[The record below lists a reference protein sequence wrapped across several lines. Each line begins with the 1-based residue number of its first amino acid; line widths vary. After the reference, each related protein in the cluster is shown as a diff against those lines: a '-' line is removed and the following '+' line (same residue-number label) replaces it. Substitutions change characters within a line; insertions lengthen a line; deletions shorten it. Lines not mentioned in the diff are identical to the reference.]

1 MKSLAWSFALF
12 VALGGCAGSPPS
24 QFYTLSAAAAPGAT
38 PVARTE
44 YGIVVG
50 PAAVP
55 ESVDRPQL
63 VLRLSENRVRIV
75 EQARWAE
82 PLASAI
88 PAVIAAELARLLNSS
103 RVMAYPQ
110 NPEDFDYQV
119 RLEVL
124 RFDSVLDD
132 AATLEVVWTLRP
144 SHGGESASGRTLIH
158 ERVDGP
164 GYEALVAAHSRALRA
179 VSAEIAATIRRREDA
194 RIARS

>member
-1 MKSLAWSFALF
+1 MRSSAWSLALF
-12 VALGGCAGSPPS
+12 VTLGGCAGSPTS
-24 QFYTLSAAAAPGAT
+24 QFYTLSAAASPGAT

-88 PAVIAAELARLLNSS
+88 PALIAGELARLLNSS

-110 NPEDFDYQV
+110 NPDDFDYQV

-132 AATLEVVWTLRP
+132 AATLEVAWTLRP
-144 SHGGESASGRTLIH
+144 SHGGESASSRTLVH